1 MGILGALLECNLPQR
16 ETEKTKGMG
25 KEKKNEGASC
35 LPNIR
40 VRAVDSQI
48 FYERSV
54 RLGGWGEMNRSSL

>member
-40 VRAVDSQI
+40 VRAVDSQ
-48 FYERSV
+48 YSMREVSDSGGGER
-54 RLGGWGEMNRSSL
+54 